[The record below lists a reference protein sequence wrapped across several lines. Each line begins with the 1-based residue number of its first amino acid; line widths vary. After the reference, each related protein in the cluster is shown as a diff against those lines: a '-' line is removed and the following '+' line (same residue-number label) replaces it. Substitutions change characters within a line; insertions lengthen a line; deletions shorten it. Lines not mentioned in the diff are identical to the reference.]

1 MLTRCLRCLSSW
13 EFGLFPRL
21 CHSGVK
27 GVRAFL
33 WSCLSGPV
41 QRLYIR
47 SGAGKQHDLPSRSTI
62 SPAAAR
68 SPQPQHDQHR
78 GQLPALHSMSVSPDR
93 ISSYRRHFDE
103 CGSSSAVRLRV
114 SSPSPPRY
122 RRSTSCNRDT
132 CEVHSG
138 GRRSASA
145 TRRPRSMV
153 AQGFTAAFVP
163 VDLEAASAANQEF
176 LSIRS
181 NEKRE
186 MIVLNDRLTKYIE
199 RVRDLEQQNASVQV
213 ELDAL
218 RSRSNRP
225 SSLRALYEEQRR
237 ELRREAEQ
245 ARMKRD
251 LAVAAKSSVSEELS
265 AMKKR
270 YEEAVEGRKKAEGDI
285 EAFRPDVDAATAGRI
300 ALEKQ
305 LKTLETEIVFLQRV
319 HGEEIEELMK
329 QIYNMDAS
337 CVLAFSIPDFAAA
350 LRDIQ
355 TEYEEIAAKNLQ
367 EMDEWYKS
375 KFVDFSQA
383 STKHAEN
390 VRHYR
395 GDMANCKRSIKS
407 KETELESLK
416 NKNAALE
423 AQVKETQEKN
433 KLEIEELQEKIRKFE
448 DNLKSLKEKIALH
461 LREYQD
467 LLSVKMALDIEIATY
482 RKLIEGEDSRLSTSV
497 SGILHQS
504 KVSAVTHVS
513 STKSVSQTTVLIK

>member
-1 MLTRCLRCLSSW
+1 MT
-13 EFGLFPRL
+13 
-21 CHSGVK
+21 
-27 GVRAFL
+27 
-33 WSCLSGPV
+33 
-41 QRLYIR
+41 
-47 SGAGKQHDLPSRSTI
+47 
-62 SPAAAR
+62 
-68 SPQPQHDQHR
+68 
-78 GQLPALHSMSVSPDR
+78 VSPDR

-103 CGSSSAVRLRV
+103 FSGSSGVRLRV
-114 SSPSPPRY
+114 RSPSPPRY
-122 RRSTSCNRDT
+122 RRSTSHGQDM
-132 CEVHSG
+132 CEVYTG

-145 TRRPRSMV
+145 ARRPRSLL
-153 AQGFTAAFVP
+153 AHSSVP

-186 MIVLNDRLTKYIE
+186 LIVLNDRLTKYIE
-199 RVRDLEQQNASVQV
+199 RVRDLEQQNAEVQV

-218 RSRSNRP
+218 RSRSTRP
-225 SSLRALYEEQRR
+225 SALRALYEEQLR
-237 ELRREAEQ
+237 ELRKEAEQ
-245 ARMKRD
+245 ARIKRD
-251 LAVAAKSSVSEELS
+251 LAVTAKSSASEELS
-265 AMKKR
+265 AVKKR
-270 YEEAVEGRKKAEGDI
+270 YEDAVEGRKRAEGDI

-305 LKTLETEIVFLQRV
+305 LETLETEIAFLQRV

-329 QIYNMDAS
+329 QIYSLSAS
-337 CVLAFSIPDFAAA
+337 CDLAFSIPDFAAA

-395 GDMANCKRSIKS
+395 GDMANCKRSING
-407 KETELESLK
+407 KERELESLK

-423 AQVKETQEKN
+423 AQVKEIQEKN
-433 KLEIEELQEKIRKFE
+433 RLQIEELQDKIRNLE
-448 DNLKSLKEKIALH
+448 DDLKSLKEKIALH

-467 LLSVKMALDIEIATY
+467 LLNVKMALDIEITTY
-482 RKLIEGEDSRLSTSV
+482 RKLIEGEDSRLATSV
-497 SGILHQS
+497 SGIFHHS
-504 KVSAVTHVS
+504 KVSGVSHVS
-513 STKSVSQTTVLIK
+513 STEHVSQILEQKEMTAVLINT

>member
-1 MLTRCLRCLSSW
+1 
-13 EFGLFPRL
+13 
-21 CHSGVK
+21 
-27 GVRAFL
+27 
-33 WSCLSGPV
+33 
-41 QRLYIR
+41 
-47 SGAGKQHDLPSRSTI
+47 
-62 SPAAAR
+62 
-68 SPQPQHDQHR
+68 
-78 GQLPALHSMSVSPDR
+78 MSVSPER
-93 ISSYRRHFDE
+93 ISSYRRLFDE
-103 CGSSSAVRLRV
+103 FASSSVVRLRV
-114 SSPSPPRY
+114 SSPSPPRS

-132 CEVHSG
+132 CEVHAG

-145 TRRPRSMV
+145 SRRPRSMV
-153 AQGFTAAFVP
+153 AHGFAAAFAP

-199 RVRDLEQQNASVQV
+199 RVRDLEQQNATVQV

-218 RSRSNRP
+218 RSRSTRP
-225 SSLRALYEEQRR
+225 SALRALYEEQLR

-245 ARMKRD
+245 ARMQR
-251 LAVAAKSSVSEELS
+251 
-265 AMKKR
+265 
-270 YEEAVEGRKKAEGDI
+270 
-285 EAFRPDVDAATAGRI
+285 DVDAATAGRI

-305 LKTLETEIVFLQRV
+305 LKTLETEIAFLQRV

-329 QIYNMDAS
+329 QIYNMGAS
-337 CVLAFSIPDFAAA
+337 CDLAFSIPDFAAA

-367 EMDEWYKS
+367 EMDEWYKN

-395 GDMANCKRSIKS
+395 GDMANCKRSIKG

-448 DNLKSLKEKIALH
+448 DDLKSLKEKIALH

-467 LLSVKMALDIEIATY
+467 LLSVKMALDIEIVTY
-482 RKLIEGEDSRLSTSV
+482 RKLIEGEDSRLTTAV

-504 KVSAVTHVS
+504 KVSGVTHVS
-513 STKSVSQTTVLIK
+513 TTESVSQTLERKERTTVLIN

>member
-199 RVRDLEQQNASVQV
+199 R
-213 ELDAL
+213 
-218 RSRSNRP
+218 
-225 SSLRALYEEQRR
+225 
-237 ELRREAEQ
+237 
-245 ARMKRD
+245 
-251 LAVAAKSSVSEELS
+251 
-265 AMKKR
+265 
-270 YEEAVEGRKKAEGDI
+270 
-285 EAFRPDVDAATAGRI
+285 DVDAATAGRI

>member
-1 MLTRCLRCLSSW
+1 
-13 EFGLFPRL
+13 
-21 CHSGVK
+21 
-27 GVRAFL
+27 
-33 WSCLSGPV
+33 
-41 QRLYIR
+41 
-47 SGAGKQHDLPSRSTI
+47 
-62 SPAAAR
+62 
-68 SPQPQHDQHR
+68 
-78 GQLPALHSMSVSPDR
+78 MSVSPER

-103 CGSSSAVRLRV
+103 YAGSSVIRLRV

-122 RRSTSCNRDT
+122 RRSTSYSQET
-132 CEVHSG
+132 CEVHTG
-138 GRRSASA
+138 GRRTASAS
-145 TRRPRSMV
+145 RRPRSYM
-153 AQGFTAAFVP
+153 AHSCAAAYLP
-163 VDLEAASAANQEF
+163 VDLDAASAANQEF
-176 LSIRS
+176 LSTRS

-199 RVRDLEQQNASVQV
+199 RVRDLEQQNANVQV

-218 RSRSNRP
+218 RSRSNKP
-225 SSLRALYEEQRR
+225 SALRALYEEQLR

-245 ARMKRD
+245 ARIRRD
-251 LAVAAKSSVSEELS
+251 VAVAAKSSAFEELN
-265 AMKKR
+265 AVKKR
-270 YEEAVEGRKKAEGDI
+270 YEDAVEGRKKAEGDI

-305 LKTLETEIVFLQRV
+305 LETLETEIAFLQRV
-319 HGEEIEELMK
+319 HSEEIEELMK
-329 QIYNMDAS
+329 QIYNMSAS
-337 CVLAFSIPDFAAA
+337 CDLAFSIPDFAAA

-395 GDMANCKRSIKS
+395 GDMANCKRSINS
-407 KETELESLK
+407 KERELESLK
-416 NKNAALE
+416 NKKAALD

-433 KLEIEELQEKIRKFE
+433 RLQIEELQEKIRKLE
-448 DNLKSLKEKIALH
+448 DDLKSLKEKIALH

-482 RKLIEGEDSRLSTSV
+482 RKLIEGEDTRLATSV
-497 SGILHQS
+497 SGIFPHS
-504 KVSAVTHVS
+504 TVSGVTHVS
-513 STKSVSQTTVLIK
+513 STESVSQTLERLEKTTVRIS